1 MHTAAAAAAAKSRQL
16 CPTLRDPTDST
27 HQAPP
32 SLGFSRQ
39 EYWSG
44 LPFPSLWDLP
54 DPGIEPASP
63 MSPASPALAGKFLL
77 ITGINNSV
85 RYEAKKE
92 RNERLWEDR
101 EGNRIE
107 PLLSL
112 DQAFPHGAPRESQK
126 S

>member
-1 MHTAAAAAAAKSRQL
+1 
-16 CPTLRDPTDST
+16 
-27 HQAPP
+27 
-32 SLGFSRQ
+32 
-39 EYWSG
+39 
-44 LPFPSLWDLP
+44 
-54 DPGIEPASP
+54 